1 MNWLFLHRWVSFAKS
16 GDPND
21 DLYGTLAF
29 EQEWPIWYNRN
40 VDIGEVDDDDRVDGD
55 YEVDE
60 GEAGAQD
67 KSGDDGSRSD
77 NEAHDLNWINDL
89 EEIQNDDIA
98 RALKSASAPF
108 VQKYSEEGES
118 GQTTRAQGGPR
129 TKAASSKARKR
140 PSVYASADGGPLYLE
155 IANPHQLR
163 HVGRDCFCELWDE
176 INYRH

>member
-1 MNWLFLHRWVSFAKS
+1 MNGLYFHSWVSFAKS

-40 VDIGEVDDDDRVDGD
+40 VDIGEVGDGD
-55 YEVDE
+55 EVDE
-60 GEAGAQD
+60 DGEDGEAGTLGNGD
-67 KSGDDGSRSD
+67 SGLRSSD
-77 NEAHDLNWINDL
+77 EAHDLNWINDL
-89 EEIQNDDIA
+89 EEIQSNDA
-98 RALKSASAPF
+98 AGTLESASAPF
-108 VQKYSEEGES
+108 VQKYSELGDS
-118 GQTTRAQGGPR
+118 AQTTRAQGGPR
-129 TKAASSKARKR
+129 NKSAPTKARKR